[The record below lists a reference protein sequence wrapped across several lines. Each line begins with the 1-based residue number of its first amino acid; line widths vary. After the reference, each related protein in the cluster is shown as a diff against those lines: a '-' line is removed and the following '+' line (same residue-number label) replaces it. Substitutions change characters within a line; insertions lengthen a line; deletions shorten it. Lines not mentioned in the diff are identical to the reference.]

1 MKKRSKR
8 IVTSLAI
15 VIVLIVGAL
24 AMMSVFSRK
33 PTNLG
38 VTNGRLA
45 DCPNSPNCVSTQA
58 DDAKHRMQPVS
69 FTGSADEAM
78 QRIKDM
84 VAEMPRTKI
93 VTVEDNYL
101 HVEFRSAFFRFVD
114 DVEFLI
120 DPEEQVIHYRSAS
133 RVGYSDFGVNQRRM
147 DQIRKAFSE

>member
-1 MKKRSKR
+1 MKKRPKR

-45 DCPNSPNCVSTQA
+45 DCPSSPNCVSTQA
-58 DDAKHRMQPVS
+58 DDAEHRMQPVS

-78 QRIKDM
+78 QELHTRHVGLGVSLVFVLLVLVLLGM
-84 VAEMPRTKI
+84 KI
-93 VTVEDNYL
+93 RE
-101 HVEFRSAFFRFVD
+101 VD
-114 DVEFLI
+114 
-120 DPEEQVIHYRSAS
+120 R
-133 RVGYSDFGVNQRRM
+133 
-147 DQIRKAFSE
+147 DQNS